1 MAVKET
7 EEDQQAL
14 GPSVVLGLVGAV
26 VVLLLLGAG
35 IWGVG
40 KIISKIRESGE
51 DEEEQVAEE
60 TEEESE
66 SEEEEGTEIE
76 ETEGEEASEEEGEI
90 NGDAVTDEE
99 DSESDSET
107 EETEQQE
114 DQEENPEEEA
124 DEGEEEEESGEGIVA
139 ATAWVAN
146 NYKEGDITGDSYT
159 IVWGDTLW
167 EIAEARYGSG
177 FEWGKIRDANLDKI
191 GYLPNGSRALI
202 IPGQVLRLP

>member
-1 MAVKET
+1 MAVKDT
-7 EEDQQAL
+7 EDDQQAL

-60 TEEESE
+60 VTEEEEGEEAEGEE
-66 SEEEEGTEIE
+66 SEEEGEAEG
-76 ETEGEEASEEEGEI
+76 EGEI

-99 DSESDSET
+99 EESESDSES

-114 DQEENPEEEA
+114 DQEETPEEEEA
-124 DEGEEEEESGEGIVA
+124 EEDEEEENGEGIVA

-202 IPGQVLRLP
+202 FPGQVLKLP